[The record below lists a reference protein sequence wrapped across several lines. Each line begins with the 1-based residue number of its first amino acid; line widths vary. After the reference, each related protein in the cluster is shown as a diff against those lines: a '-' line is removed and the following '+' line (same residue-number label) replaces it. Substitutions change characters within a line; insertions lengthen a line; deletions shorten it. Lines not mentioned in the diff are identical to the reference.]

1 LGGADKTK
9 SHGNRGLRG
18 AIAGHLAMCEM
29 TSSRPNQLYGIGFRR
44 LGFETEVT
52 EYFDEHVEA
61 DAVFLH

>member
-1 LGGADKTK
+1 
-9 SHGNRGLRG
+9 
-18 AIAGHLAMCEM
+18 MCEM